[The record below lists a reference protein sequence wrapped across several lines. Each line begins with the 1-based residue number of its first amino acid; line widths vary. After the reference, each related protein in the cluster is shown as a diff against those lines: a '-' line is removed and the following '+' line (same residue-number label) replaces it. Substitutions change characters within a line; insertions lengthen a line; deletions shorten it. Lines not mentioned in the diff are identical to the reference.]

1 MPGTIPLFTQE
12 FFKEPKDLPPGD
24 VVEVMDTIKLPADLP
39 AGTYA
44 LAIGVVEKTTPV
56 VKLGIKGRDAEG
68 WYPLSR
74 ISIVKRP

>member
-1 MPGTIPLFTQE
+1 
-12 FFKEPKDLPPGD
+12 
-24 VVEVMDTIKLPADLP
+24 
-39 AGTYA
+39 
-44 LAIGVVEKTTPV
+44 VVEKTTPV